1 MAMCF
6 YSQKEKTM
14 TGVTSNGNVYRDPLP
29 IWGQKRL
36 LRFPHKASSEESSPK
51 DPLSQFT
58 YTTSRKTQL
67 KSRKKEREKLRKS

>member
-1 MAMCF
+1 MCF

-51 DPLSQFT
+51 PPPYPNSHTQQAAKR
-58 YTTSRKTQL
+58 SSKAERRKG
-67 KSRKKEREKLRKS
+67 KS